1 MGSEYSERI
10 TRGAARMNGAK
21 KAERIQ
27 LRKQPQQE
35 RSIQRL
41 DAILATA
48 SGLIAAK
55 GIKDLKM
62 IEIAAEAGLP
72 IGSLYQFFPEKA
84 AVIRA
89 LHDRH
94 TALVEEGTE
103 QYFSSVTSV
112 EEAEVL
118 LRSAVDA
125 FYEFYRS
132 DPTYLPI
139 WLAAISDPDLQ
150 SLNQRHIDRL
160 AAILCGRFGPLLP
173 KDSGIDLDAR
183 IRVFVYI
190 SGSIV
195 RFAMIQEQGMARRIL
210 EEWKANIRKT
220 LFTP

>member
-1 MGSEYSERI
+1 
-10 TRGAARMNGAK
+10 MNGAR

-27 LRKQPQQE
+27 LRKKPQQE

-41 DAILATA
+41 DAILAAAAELIATKGI
-48 SGLIAAK
+48 SSLKMIDIAAK
-55 GIKDLKM
+55 
-62 IEIAAEAGLP
+62 AGLP

-94 TALVEEGTE
+94 TAIVEDGAIRYFLDLSSLDDAE
-103 QYFSSVTSV
+103 QR
-112 EEAEVL
+112 L
-118 LRSAVDA
+118 QSAVDQ
-125 FYEFYRS
+125 FYDFYRS
-132 DPTYLPI
+132 EPTYLPI

-160 AAILCGRFGPLLP
+160 SVILCDVFRPLLP
-173 KDSGIDLDAR
+173 KDAGIDLDAR
-183 IRVFVYI
+183 VRLFVYL

-195 RFAMIQEQGMARRIL
+195 RFALIQDEKTAQRVL
-210 EEWKANIRKT
+210 TEWKTNIRKT